1 MTISCPLVFH
11 FRAFSLE
18 ANAHYAHFWIV
29 KHFDRRLLK
38 QSFLTELLDHVGK
51 KQTADKQNKPLLSE
65 KNIFWHRDG
74 RYFGYKGG
82 PRDGTG
88 PQLAM
93 QGILAH
99 CVFLEISTRSIQS
112 PVIWIKTK
120 TALCF
125 IKKCHIKKAK
135 CKKTKSFSMST
146 SDQWH

>member
-11 FRAFSLE
+11 FRAFSVA

-38 QSFLTELLDHVGK
+38 QDFLTELLVHVGK
-51 KQTADKQNKPLLSE
+51 KQRTYSGTGEEDILGTS
-65 KNIFWHRDG
+65 I
-74 RYFGYKGG
+74 GG
-82 PRDGTG
+82 TRNGTG

-99 CVFLEISTRSIQS
+99 WMSIEFLEISTRSIQS

-120 TALCF
+120 TAL
-125 IKKCHIKKAK
+125 HL
-135 CKKTKSFSMST
+135 FSYNIMF
-146 SDQWH
+146 H